1 MIIPPLIVLKEPAET
16 LFISGFD
23 AAEFGL
29 LEVVSMDMPL
39 LLSEIE
45 HSLELVWLLIPDDGE
60 LGKELED
67 SLMMSK
73 TDCGPDRVIIK

>member
-1 MIIPPLIVLKEPAET
+1 MIIPPLIVLKELAET

-23 AAEFGL
+23 ATEFGL
-29 LEVVSMDMPL
+29 LEVVSMAIPL

-45 HSLELVWLLIPDDGE
+45 HSLEL
-60 LGKELED
+60 ED

-73 TDCGPDRVIIK
+73 TNFGPERLIIKQVQPANLYTF